1 MHRNIRLTMHNF
13 PEGIASGIGFG
24 SGDISSAL
32 TIAGGIALQN
42 IPEGMVIIAP
52 MLAIGI
58 SKRKTLL
65 IASLTGIIE
74 VVGTFIGYF
83 TISISALILPFTL
96 CFAGGTMIYVISD
109 EMIPKTHFNGNETLS
124 TFSLLVGFCLML
136 TIDLIV

>member
-1 MHRNIRLTMHNF
+1 M
-13 PEGIASGIGFG
+13 
-24 SGDISSAL
+24 
-32 TIAGGIALQN
+32 IAGGIALQN
-42 IPEGMVIIAP
+42 IPEGMIIITP
-52 MLAIGI
+52 MLSAGM
-58 SKRKTLL
+58 SKKRTFF
-65 IASLTGIIE
+65 IALLTGIVE